1 MRRVAEVFLS
11 EDGRLKLIS
20 PSEEVNLLLA
30 QAIRP
35 VARQLVD
42 LLAEIARTRYAAAQ
56 EFLLKELSNGPLP
69 SSDLK
74 EKAGRAGHAW
84 STIRRAKSTLKV
96 RSVQGSGHWWWQLP

>member
-11 EDGRLKLIS
+11 EDGRLRLIS

-35 VARQLVD
+35 VVRQVVHVLTE
-42 LLAEIARTRYAAAQ
+42 LPRTKHAAAQ
-56 EFLLKELSNGPLP
+56 EFLLNELSNGPVP

-74 EKAGRAGHAW
+74 EAAERAGHAW